1 MENSRNAF
9 VKSIISKI
17 LGPNSATSVKGT
29 FVSNFSF
36 ENTDISD
43 VFIRINSWEKS
54 LNYLLV
60 FNPGAFFMAINRV
73 VARVAVDSS
82 KIPSVTNNDE
92 IDGNNDDSDDA
103 NDDDDDDDD
112 DDDFDSDDGFYL
124 SDDEDYDPDEE
135 MDENEIENLADT
147 ANDYNGIQNE
157 DNGSEING
165 IEEHEYDEI
174 LFVLPNQEFNN
185 EYNQA
190 SNIVFNQIIL
200 DQGDSDDLMENNQI
214 DMENV
219 DISFDV

>member
-1 MENSRNAF
+1 M
-9 VKSIISKI
+9 KSIISKI
-17 LGPNSATSVKGT
+17 LGPNSAVSVKGT
-29 FVSNFSF
+29 FAFNFSF

-54 LNYLLV
+54 LNYLLA
-60 FNPGAFFMAINRV
+60 FNPGAFFVTTNQV

-92 IDGNNDDSDDA
+92 IDGNNDDSDD
-103 NDDDDDDDD
+103 
-112 DDDFDSDDGFYL
+112 DFDSDDGFDL

-135 MDENEIENLADT
+135 MDENEIENLADD

-157 DNGSEING
+157 DNRNEING

-185 EYNQA
+185 EYNEA
-190 SNIVFNQIIL
+190 SDIVFNQIIL
-200 DQGDSDDLMENNQI
+200 DQGDPDDLMENNQI

>member
-1 MENSRNAF
+1 M
-9 VKSIISKI
+9 KSIISKI
-17 LGPNSATSVKGT
+17 LGPNSAVSVKGT
-29 FVSNFSF
+29 FAFNFYF

-43 VFIRINSWEKS
+43 VFIRINSWEES
-54 LNYLLV
+54 LNYLLA
-60 FNPGAFFMAINRV
+60 FNPGAFFLATNRV

-82 KIPSVTNNDE
+82 KIPSITNNDE
-92 IDGNNDDSDDA
+92 IDGNNDDSDGD
-103 NDDDDDDDD
+103 NDDDY
-112 DDDFDSDDGFYL
+112 DDDFDSDDGFDL
-124 SDDEDYDPDEE
+124 SDDEDYDPDVET
-135 MDENEIENLADT
+135 DENEIENLADA

-157 DNGSEING
+157 DDGNEINE

-190 SNIVFNQIIL
+190 SDNVFNQIIL
-200 DQGDSDDLMENNQI
+200 DQGDPDDLMENNQI